1 MDKSTE
7 KRSEFDQ
14 GQSPL
19 ESEKRLENGAPVAV
33 PNLADPDEGLS
44 EEERRKIVRPSFMC
58 ARSTLIN
65 PSAGSQAA
73 VEA

>member
-33 PNLADPDEGLS
+33 LNIPDPDEGLS
-44 EEERRKIVRPSFMC
+44 EEERRQVVRPMC
-58 ARSTLIN
+58 Y
-65 PSAGSQAA
+65 
-73 VEA
+73 VC